1 MSLASL
7 PPPPSRLD
15 DRGSRVLQVGELVGL
30 AAVGALACTLPAGL
44 RVSTALTGTETFVR
58 AWSALVAAALLPML
72 AAVAAI
78 RGAWHAWRDVGE
90 ALSPLRIFGA
100 GLWVAGLFVWMALSG
115 AFLAATTHHHTLAGV
130 TYAFGA
136 LALAAFWGLV
146 CRRIVAILGGL
157 TQRGRRLAVAALG
170 VPVLGA
176 IAYISVRF
184 LVAASKDP
192 SSALAAAT
200 VIDVLAFALA
210 ALFGSVDWRLLR
222 RPLGLMGPPLALFL
236 GALGLAT
243 LGDPVVLRG
252 IREHAPVFVAM
263 ATVLPG
269 H

>member
-1 MSLASL
+1 VSLASL
-7 PPPPSRLD
+7 PPPSSRID
-15 DRGSRVLQVGELVGL
+15 DRGSLALQVGELVGL
-30 AAVGALACTLPAGL
+30 AAVGALACTLPAAL
-44 RVSTALTGTETFVR
+44 RVSSALAENEPFVR

-90 ALSPLRIFGA
+90 ALSPLRVFGA

-136 LALAAFWGLV
+136 VALAAFWGLV
-146 CRRIVAILGGL
+146 CRRIVAILEGL
-157 TQRGRRLAVAALG
+157 AQLGRRLAVASLG
-170 VPVLGA
+170 VPLLGA
-176 IAYISVRF
+176 IAYIGVRF
-184 LVAASKDP
+184 LVVTSKDP

-243 LGDPVVLRG
+243 LGDPATLRG
-252 IREHAPVFVAM
+252 IREHAPVFVSM
-263 ATVLPG
+263 AALLPG